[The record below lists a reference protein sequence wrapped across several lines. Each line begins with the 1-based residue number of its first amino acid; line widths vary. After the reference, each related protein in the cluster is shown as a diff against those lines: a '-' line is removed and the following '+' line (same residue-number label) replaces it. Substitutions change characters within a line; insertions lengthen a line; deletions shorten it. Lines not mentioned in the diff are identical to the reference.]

1 MSAHTASAQLLR
13 VSQALQEALE
23 LSIDLN
29 ADAERLAELAS
40 QLEAVN
46 AQLSAHQ
53 GEKIMP
59 YFNTEFGDQLR
70 EALPYGPAT
79 GRYNAYSPD
88 MEVRNDGR
96 KVVSDICFGKRHE
109 GPPNSVHGG
118 IISLVFDQLLAFA
131 CLRNNTPG
139 YTATLQVKYRKPL
152 PLNKELRFESWLEEC
167 GERKVIARAECYD
180 GDKLLA
186 SSEGLFIRI
195 V

>member
-1 MSAHTASAQLLR
+1 MSANTASAQLLR
-13 VSQALQEALE
+13 VTQALQETLE

-40 QLEAVN
+40 QLETVN
-46 AQLSAHQ
+46 EQLSAHQ

-59 YFNTEFGDQLR
+59 YFNMEYGDQLR

-88 MEVRNDGR
+88 MDVRNNGDR
-96 KVVSDICFGKRHE
+96 VVSDIRFGKRHE

-118 IISLVFDQLLAFA
+118 ITSLVFDQLLAFA

-139 YTATLQVKYRKPL
+139 YTASLQVSYRKPL
-152 PLNKELRFESWLEEC
+152 PLHKALRFETWLEDC
-167 GERKVIARAECYD
+167 GERKVIARGECRD
-180 GDKLLA
+180 GDELLA
-186 SSEGLFIRI
+186 TSEGLFIRI
-195 V
+195 I